1 MVAMDYM
8 AGEVA
13 GNNYILKGAR
23 HFDLAATL
31 DCGQAFRWEQV
42 GEDSFRGI
50 AFGRLLEIQRRG
62 EDVILYGVSEEEFHT
77 CWRSYFDLDR
87 NYGKLKKLFRQDPVL
102 CQAVEFAPGIRVLR
116 QDGWEALCSFIMSQ
130 NNNIV
135 RNKGM
140 IDRLCRL
147 AGEEIPGGYAFPT
160 PEQLAGMTLEDL
172 APARCGFRTKYIL
185 DAAKAVCEKRVCL
198 EQAAKLP
205 LQEAR
210 EMLMQIYGVGPKV
223 ADCALLY
230 GLGRVDCVPMD
241 VWMKRVMER
250 WFPQGLPEWTKET
263 GGIAQQYLF
272 HYARM
277 QGLR

>member
-1 MVAMDYM
+1 MDYM

-13 GNNYILKGAR
+13 GNDYILKGAR

-42 GEDSFRGI
+42 GEDAFRGI
-50 AFGRLLEIQRRG
+50 ALGRVLEIQRRG
-62 EDVILYGVSEEEFHT
+62 EDVVLYGVSEEEFHVR
-77 CWRSYFDLDR
+77 WKRYFDLDR
-87 NYGKLKKLFRQDPVL
+87 EYGKLKELFCRDPVL
-102 CQAVEFAPGIRVLR
+102 RQAVEYAPGIRVLR

-147 AGEEIPGGYAFPT
+147 AGEPIRGGYAFPT
-160 PEQLAGMTLEDL
+160 PQRLAAMTVEDL
-172 APARCGFRTKYIL
+172 APARCGFRAKYIL
-185 DAAKAVCEKRVCL
+185 DAARAVCEERVSL
-198 EQAAKLP
+198 DQAAKLP
-205 LQEAR
+205 LPQAR
-210 EMLMQIYGVGPKV
+210 EMLMRIYGVGPKV

-230 GLGRVDCVPMD
+230 GLGRVECVPMD
-241 VWMKRVMER
+241 VWMKRGMER
-250 WFPQGLPEWTKET
+250 WFPKGLPEWAKDTA
-263 GGIAQQYLF
+263 GIAQQYLF

-277 QGLR
+277 QGLK

>member
-1 MVAMDYM
+1 MDYM

-13 GNNYILKGAR
+13 GENYVLKGAR

-42 GEDSFRGI
+42 EEDAFRGI
-50 AFGRLLEIQRRG
+50 ALGRLLEIRRKG
-62 EDVILYGVSEEEFHT
+62 EDVILYGVGGEEFHT
-77 CWRSYFDLDR
+77 RWKLYFDLDR
-87 NYGKLKKLFRQDPVL
+87 DYGKLKRSLRRDPVL
-102 CQAVEFAPGIRVLR
+102 RQAVDFAPGIRVLR
-116 QDGWEALCSFIMSQ
+116 QNGWEALCSFIMSQ
-130 NNNIV
+130 NNNIA

-160 PEQLAGMTLEDL
+160 PERLAGLTVEDL
-172 APARCGFRTKYIL
+172 APARCGFRAKYIL
-185 DAAKAVCEKRVCL
+185 DAAKALCEKRVCL
-198 EQAAKLP
+198 NQAARLP
-205 LQEAR
+205 LPEAR
-210 EMLMQIYGVGPKV
+210 EMLMRIYGVGPKV

-250 WFPQGLPEWTKET
+250 WFPDGLPEWAEKT

-277 QGLR
+277 QGLK